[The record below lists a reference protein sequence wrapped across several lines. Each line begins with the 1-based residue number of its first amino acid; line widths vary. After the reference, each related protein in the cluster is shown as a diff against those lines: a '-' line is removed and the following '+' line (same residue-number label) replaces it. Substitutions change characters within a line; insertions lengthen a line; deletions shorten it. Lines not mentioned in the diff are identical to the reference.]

1 MSEGP
6 MNDRLED
13 RGQLSSLGGGVSDE
27 HDALDSAGEGGRQS
41 PLVLPLLTADPRK
54 FSEYV
59 LDPGKAEG
67 KDAIFIGV
75 LGYRPRSDD
84 DAKALAAIY
93 IDQARA
99 RLAAGDYQVGRSD
112 VHGQRYV
119 VPIELGGRR
128 LRSIWIL
135 RTTGVFALVTPFS
148 GFLDRRRRST

>member
-1 MSEGP
+1 MPEEH
-6 MNDRLED
+6 N
-13 RGQLSSLGGGVSDE
+13 QSDS
-27 HDALDSAGEGGRQS
+27 DGEGSRQS

-59 LDPGKAEG
+59 LDPERAEG
-67 KDAIFIGV
+67 KDAIFVGV
-75 LGYRPRSDD
+75 LGYRPRSDE

-93 IDQARA
+93 VDQARV
-99 RLAAGDYQVGRSD
+99 RLAAGDYQVGRLD
-112 VHGQRYV
+112 VHGQRYI
-119 VPIELGGRR
+119 VPIELGAQR